1 MDKNKPKNRLQ
12 TDQIIQS
19 LRTRY
24 IGKEL
29 IYFESTDSTNLQA
42 SLLGKRGSE
51 NGTLVITDSQTQ
63 GKGRLG
69 REWISPAY
77 SNLYFSILL
86 RPTIAPQT
94 ASWIPL
100 AAGVALANGI
110 NAYTGL
116 SSRIKWPNDLLING
130 KKAGGILIELHIEGD
145 KISHLILGIGINV
158 NMTRFPAEID
168 PIATSLKKEL
178 GHPIHRE
185 PLLAQLLEELEKQLE
200 SFYQTGPDKT
210 AKDWK
215 ALSDTIGKEV
225 SVTLGD
231 QTIKGKA
238 VDLDPHGG
246 LILKKNDGTTTALL
260 TGDVTHLRTLS

>member
-1 MDKNKPKNRLQ
+1 MNKVNLNKGLQ

-24 IGKEL
+24 MGKEL
-29 IYFESTDSTNLQA
+29 IYFESTNSTNLQA
-42 SLLGKRGSE
+42 SLLGKKGCE
-51 NGTLVITDSQTQ
+51 NGTLVITDRQTQ
-63 GKGRLG
+63 GKGRVG
-69 REWISPAY
+69 REWISPSN

-86 RPTIAPQT
+86 RPSIAPQM

-100 AAGVALANGI
+100 VAGVALAKGI

-116 SSRIKWPNDLLING
+116 SPRIKWPNDLLINE

-145 KISHLILGIGINV
+145 KISHLVLGIGINV
-158 NMTRFPAEID
+158 NMTHFPEEIA

-185 PLLAQLLEELEKQLE
+185 PLLAQLLEELEKELE
-200 SFYQTGPDKT
+200 GFYQAGPDKT
-210 AKDWK
+210 ARDWK

-225 SVTLGD
+225 SVTLGN

-246 LILKKNDGTTTALL
+246 LILKKSDGTITTIL
-260 TGDVTHLRTLS
+260 TGDVVHLRNG